1 MADADL
7 LTQIRSEIDARR
19 REVRPLLAEYERLL
33 IAVAALDAAGKD
45 APAPTVAAPTPT
57 RGRVKRAGRAKRA
70 SAPAPAPTPT
80 PAPTREP
87 EGSVPAQ
94 PSVSAKPRV
103 SPKPRISAKPASR
116 SSGSAPKRAQRGAAA
131 VAIVAALEHGSHTVS
146 ELTIVT
152 AMNGTIIQSNLRRLQ
167 QAGTITRTKRPG
179 DGKAAYALTVA
190 PV

>member
-1 MADADL
+1 MASPDL
-7 LTQIRSEIDARR
+7 LTQIRSEIDARL

-33 IAVAALDAAGKD
+33 VAAAALDTAGED
-45 APAPTVAAPTPT
+45 GVPTPVVT
-57 RGRVKRAGRAKRA
+57 PTPARGRVKRTVRAKRA
-70 SAPAPAPTPT
+70 PVPAPVPTPV
-80 PAPTREP
+80 PAAEA

-103 SPKPRISAKPASR
+103 LPKPRVSAKPASR
-116 SSGSAPKRAQRGAAA
+116 PSGSTPKRAQRSAVA

-146 ELTIVT
+146 ELAIVT
-152 AMNGTIIQSNLRRLQ
+152 AMSGAVIQSNLRRLQ
-167 QAGTITRTKRPG
+167 QAGTVTRAKRAG